1 MGDQSRMTFFSHSL
15 GGVYRRCRRVLL
27 LICLLSTAP
36 AWSAD
41 ILLTAAEDG
50 DGVQAFAQALARQR
64 PEDHVAF
71 IPLQDLP
78 APSRLPA
85 NTRLILLDLPGLD
98 WRLQETQGPPT
109 LVLRISRLQARQ
121 RLGTRLPARISLLWS
136 DPPLERQLRLIA
148 DILPQARRIGVLY
161 GSDSE
166 FLLHDLSQYAAP
178 LGLEIVPQRWDNTSD
193 SRALQTLFRNSHV
206 LLGLDD
212 PQLYNP
218 KTAKNLLLSS
228 YAQQLPLVGPNAG
241 FVKAGSLASTYSDQ
255 ADWLAV
261 LDRLLDHAPATWPRT
276 LYPDHFKVVGNPQVA
291 RSLGIEQVDEANVAA
306 RLAEGEKRP

>member
-1 MGDQSRMTFFSHSL
+1 MGDQSRMILLFVL
-15 GGVYRRCRRVLL
+15 RLWQRGVLWACLL
-27 LICLLSTAP
+27 LAAP

-50 DGVQAFAQALARQR
+50 AGVQAFAKALAQQR
-64 PEDHVAF
+64 PEDHVTF
-71 IPLQDLP
+71 TPLKDLP
-78 APSRLPA
+78 APSHLPA

-98 WRLQETQGPPT
+98 WRLQDAQGPPT

-121 RLGTRLPARISLLWS
+121 RLGTTHPAKISLLWS
-136 DPPLERQLRLIA
+136 DPPLARQLDLIA
-148 DILPQARRIGVLY
+148 RILPQAKRIGVLY
-161 GSDSE
+161 GVDSE
-166 FLLHDLSQYAAP
+166 FLLPELRDYATSM
-178 LGLEIVPQRWDNTSD
+178 GLEIVPQLWDNIND
-193 SRALQTLFRNSHV
+193 SRPLLNLFKNSDV

-218 KTAKNLLLSS
+218 KTVKNLLLSS

-255 ADWLAV
+255 ADWLDV
-261 LDRLLDHAPATWPRT
+261 LDRLLDHPPASWPRS
-276 LYPDHFKVVGNPQVA
+276 LYPEHFKVVGNPQVA
-291 RSLGIEQVDEANVAA
+291 RSLGIEQVDEVAVAA

>member
-1 MGDQSRMTFFSHSL
+1 MGDSSRMTCL
-15 GGVYRRCRRVLL
+15 LITTLWRRAVLL
-27 LICLLSTAP
+27 VCLLLPAP

-50 DGVQAFAQALARQR
+50 AGVQAFAQALAQQR
-64 PEDHVAF
+64 PEDHVTF
-71 IPLQDLP
+71 TVLKDLP
-78 APSRLPA
+78 APGRLPA

-98 WRLQETQGPPT
+98 WRLQDNQGPPT
-109 LVLRISRLQARQ
+109 LVLRISRLQAHQ
-121 RLGTRLPARISLLWS
+121 RLGSTQHPRISLLWS
-136 DPPLERQLRLIA
+136 DPPLDRQLHLIA
-148 DILPQARRIGVLY
+148 SILPQARRIGVLY
-161 GSDSE
+161 GDDSE
-166 FLLHDLSQYAAP
+166 FLLPELRQHATP
-178 LGLEIVPQRWDNTSD
+178 LGLEIVPQRWDNIND
-193 SRALQTLFRNSHV
+193 SRPLQTLFRNSDV

-241 FVKAGSLASTYSDQ
+241 FVRAGSLASTYSDQ

-261 LDRLLDHAPATWPRT
+261 LDRLLDHSPANWPRS
-276 LYPDHFKVVGNPQVA
+276 LYPEHFKVVGNPQVA
-291 RSLGIEQVDEANVAA
+291 RSLGIEQVDETSVAT